1 MGRGGANAPLKAP
14 ATMQTPSPS
23 PFREW
28 MEFLREARGAEAE
41 WPWLLRR
48 ILTDTYLRERELRGA
63 YAGEVF
69 KPRDGDFPILARVP
83 EKKAVKELF
92 HHCRQAADGIM
103 SVGAERYWLLGY
115 EWPNQ
120 GGDREKGCRADL
132 VGLNGSGGLA
142 VFECKLKNQDG
153 PLTAVLEGLDYL
165 THLTGRPNFTKVED
179 GFRRWLGRSRTGEPP
194 GFEGVVPK
202 SDSPHELIVFASP
215 DYFALHRRT
224 GRSPGWEL
232 FAALPHVPAAALAI
246 RFAVSDF
253 ASAQAQW
260 VVG

>member
-1 MGRGGANAPLKAP
+1 
-14 ATMQTPSPS
+14 MQTSSPS
-23 PFREW
+23 PFRAW
-28 MEFLREARGAEAE
+28 MEFLKKARGAEAE

-48 ILTDTYLRERELRGA
+48 ILTDTYLREREQRGA

-69 KPRDGDFPILARVP
+69 KARDGDFPIRASVP

-92 HHCRQAADGIM
+92 HHCRQATNGVLT
-103 SVGAERYWLLGY
+103 VGAEPYWLLGY

-132 VGLNGSGGLA
+132 VGLTASGGLA

-153 PLTAVLEGLDYL
+153 PLTSVLEGLDYL
-165 THLTGRPNFTKVED
+165 SHLTARPNFTKVED
-179 GFRRWLGRSRTGEPP
+179 GFRRWLERSRTGKPP
-194 GFEGVVPK
+194 GFGEVAPK
-202 SDSPHELIVFASP
+202 VDAPHELIVLASS

-232 FAALPHVPAAALAI
+232 FAALPPVPSSALAM

-253 ASAQAQW
+253 ASPQAQW